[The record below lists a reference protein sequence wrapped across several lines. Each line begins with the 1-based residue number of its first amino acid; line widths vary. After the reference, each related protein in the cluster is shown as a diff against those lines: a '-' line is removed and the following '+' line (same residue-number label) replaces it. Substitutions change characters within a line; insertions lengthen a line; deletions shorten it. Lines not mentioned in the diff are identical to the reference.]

1 MNLSKPLELLLQL
14 EGLVLVKRCLQLA
27 GTQAEALG
35 LDHLEGRTNKLRRQV
50 PGPVL
55 SLFDQLARQYADP
68 LTALADGV
76 CQGCHQPLST
86 RFRQQAPNS
95 RRVLQCDHCG
105 RLLFANEDAPDYV
118 P

>member
-1 MNLSKPLELLLQL
+1 MSKALELLLQL
-14 EGLVLVKRCLQLA
+14 EGLVLVKRGLQLA
-27 GTQAEALG
+27 GPQAEALG
-35 LDHLEGRTNKLRRQV
+35 LDHLEEKINRLRRQV

-76 CQGCHQPLST
+76 CQGCHQPLPP
-86 RFRQQAPNS
+86 RH
-95 RRVLQCDHCG
+95 RRRAVHSNGLLQCAHCG
-105 RLLFANEDAPDYV
+105 RLLFAAEEAPDYV